1 MKLTAGAATLAL
13 LAGIATCPPTSAQL
27 PAINPAGLQARQ
39 KSLSL
44 RIDDAE
50 LAGRLSDGEADVLR
64 TELKKIADAE
74 ARYKNDGLVS
84 NWESIVLSFQI
95 NGLSKKLE
103 SQLKQ
108 RQTPSENI
116 DGHQVDINQRIDDA
130 QDAKQLTDQ
139 EAMALKEDLDA
150 IASKEERYRRSE
162 GTLSEGEKLE
172 LSVDL
177 DLLSKTIEEKLQNRL
192 TNLPDIDKSKKD
204 LQNRL
209 QQAKSSGKITAVQ
222 YQQLTNTLNRV
233 YKLEADLR
241 ASEKRLTVEE
251 SAILALEFE
260 QVSNNLD
267 QLTKGK

>member
-1 MKLTAGAATLAL
+1 MKLTAGAATLAI
-13 LAGIATCPPTSAQL
+13 LAGMATCPPTSAQL

-39 KSLSL
+39 KGLFL

-50 LAGRLSDGEADVLR
+50 LAGRLSDGEADTFR
-64 TELKKIADAE
+64 AELKKIGDAE
-74 ARYKNDGLVS
+74 ARYKNDGLMS
-84 NWESIVLSFQI
+84 NWESVVLSFQI
-95 NGLSKKLE
+95 NDLGKKLE
-103 SQLKQ
+103 SQLKK

-130 QDAKQLTDQ
+130 QDAGQLTDQ
-139 EAMALKEDLDA
+139 EAMALKEALDA
-150 IASKEERYRRSE
+150 IASKEEKFRLSE
-162 GTLSEGEKLE
+162 GTLSEAEKLE

-177 DLLSKTIEEKLQNRL
+177 DLLNKTVEDKLQNRL
-192 TNLPDIDKSKKD
+192 SNLPDIDKSKKD

-209 QQAKSSGKITAVQ
+209 AAAKSSGKISAAQ
-222 YQQLTNTLNRV
+222 FQQLTNTLNRV

-241 ASEKRLTVEE
+241 ASEKRLTMEE

-267 QLTKGK
+267 KLTKGK